1 MPTTRRKQMSQANQ
15 TLAYLFAEMADVL
28 EILGVDR
35 FRVNAFRRASRVL
48 DGLTDDI
55 ASIGPDIKALTGI
68 EGIGRGT
75 AQRIAEFLETGNI
88 SDRGELMSQIPG
100 GLIELLSIPGLGPKT
115 IGLIWKQAG
124 VESLDDLKEQLQHD
138 DLAEL
143 PGLGPKKLENIRKS
157 ISFSE
162 SSGDRVHL
170 GTAMSLARWF
180 VSKFIEFDE
189 VQQVEYAGSLRRGQE
204 TIGDIDLIVAAD
216 PKSAKTIS
224 NAFKSLPP
232 VTEVLVN
239 GTTKTSVR
247 TTDGLQVDL
256 RIVPPESYGAA
267 LMYFTGSKEHNIVM
281 RQRAIS
287 RKMRLNEYGLL
298 KGKMTV
304 AGRTEKEIY
313 RALDLAPIPPE
324 LREDRGEFNLAESDE
339 LPDLIKLSDIRSELH
354 AHTTASDGKWTIKEL
369 ALAAAERGFH
379 TIAVTDHS
387 KGQAQA
393 NGLTN
398 ERLEQHISEIR
409 QVAGQL
415 KKKIT
420 ILAGSEVDILS
431 DGKLDYPNSLLEQLD
446 VVVASPHAALSQDP
460 KKATTRLM
468 QAIDNPHITILGH
481 PTGRLLLRREGLSP
495 DMRQVIAAAYER
507 GIAIEINANTW
518 RLDLRDT
525 HARAAIE
532 AGVKLA
538 INTDAHGPG
547 DLDQLLYGVVTA
559 RRAGAT
565 KHDIVNCLSRE
576 ALNRWI
582 KGTK

>member
-1 MPTTRRKQMSQANQ
+1 MSQANQ
-15 TLAYLFAEMADVL
+15 TLSYLFAEMSDVL

-68 EGIGRGT
+68 EGIGKGT

-88 SDRGELMSQIPG
+88 SDREKLMSQIPE
-100 GLIELLSIPGLGPKT
+100 GLMELLSIPGLGPKT

-124 VESLDDLKEQLQHD
+124 VESLGDLKEQLQHD

-157 ISFSE
+157 ISFAE
-162 SSGDRVHL
+162 SSSDRVHL
-170 GTAMSLARWF
+170 GTAMSLAHWF
-180 VSKFIEFDE
+180 VSKFVEFNE

-204 TIGDIDLIVAAD
+204 TIGDVDLIVAAD

-224 NAFKSLPP
+224 DAFKSLTP

-313 RALDLAPIPPE
+313 QALDLAPIPPE
-324 LREDRGEFNLAESDE
+324 LRENRGEFNLAESDE
-339 LPDLIKLSDIRSELH
+339 LPHLIKLSDIRSELH
-354 AHTTASDGKWTIKEL
+354 AHTIASDGKWTIKEL

-409 QVAGQL
+409 QVADQL
-415 KKKIT
+415 KKNIT

-460 KKATTRLM
+460 KKATTRLI
-468 QAIDNPHITILGH
+468 QAIENPHVTILGH
-481 PTGRLLLRREGLSP
+481 PTGRLLLRRKGLSP

-532 AGVKLA
+532 AGVKLS

-547 DLDQLLYGVVTA
+547 DMDQLLFGVMTA

-565 KHDIVNCLSRE
+565 KHDVINCLSRE

-582 KGTK
+582 KGTKLSL